1 MRFRLIDPVL
11 KDLIKV
17 YKALAI
23 QEADG
28 ADQGRDRARCECSS
42 EEMLDM
48 SFGMKLFFKY

>member
-1 MRFRLIDPVL
+1 VRFRLIDPVL